1 MTQATNLLVWSLI
14 AHWAAD
20 WIFQTDWMAAHKS
33 NLRHPA
39 AWVHGGIH
47 ALFTLF
53 VLPWNAALIVALLHM
68 LIDTRYPLHWW
79 RWCVGKQEGSASDVQ
94 VNIWVDQ
101 VFHVVTLAAVA
112 LSVAAF
118 K

>member
-1 MTQATNLLVWSLI
+1 
-14 AHWAAD
+14 
-20 WIFQTDWMAAHKS
+20 MAAHKN
-33 NLRHPA
+33 NLLHPA

-47 ALFTLF
+47 ALFAML

-68 LIDTRYPLHWW
+68 LIDTRHPLRWW